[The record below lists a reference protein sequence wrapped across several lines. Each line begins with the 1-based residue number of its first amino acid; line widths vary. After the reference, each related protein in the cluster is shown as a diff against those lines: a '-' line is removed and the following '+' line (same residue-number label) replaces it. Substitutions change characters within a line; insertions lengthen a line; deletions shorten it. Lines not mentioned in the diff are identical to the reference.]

1 MKRRNRSRFLVFA
14 FWFSVFAFSSCG
26 SVPNL
31 EKPECGESRNAI
43 KEFYSIHFGNEMKPS
58 EEYFKLREKF
68 LTKDLKLTVSKN
80 LYGMRDYFTATEN
93 YPKAF
98 RIGECEV
105 SAPDKTVFGVLLF
118 WRTDEINEQRE
129 VQVETIKEDDKW
141 LINKVF

>member
-1 MKRRNRSRFLVFA
+1 MKNRNRLLFFGL
-14 FWFSVFAFSSCG
+14 WFSVFVFSSCG

-80 LYGMRDYFTATEN
+80 LYGTRDYFTATET

-98 RIGECEV
+98 RIGECQV
-105 SAPDKTVFGVLLF
+105 AAPDKTVSGVLLF
-118 WRTDEINEQRE
+118 WKSDESSEQRE
-129 VQVETIKEDDKW
+129 VKVEAVKEDGKW